1 MLGVSQEV
9 ISSFS
14 NSGESSALISIQSK
28 VEPWGQI
35 KTPRAAIKKAGK
47 SKEDGGL
54 GIGEEFWASCEE
66 EVRPY
71 L

>member
-1 MLGVSQEV
+1 MSPEA
-9 ISSFS
+9 ISSFPKS
-14 NSGESSALISIQSK
+14 VESSALISIQST

-35 KTPRAAIKKAGK
+35 KTPRADIEKAGK
-47 SKEDGGL
+47 SKEEGGL
-54 GIGEEFWASCEE
+54 GIGEEFWTWCEG